1 MYLASKLDFNRKTMI
16 SSTIDI
22 KQTHIHHKQESKLIK
37 YQTIVSF
44 ESISEKIL
52 RMSSPIEA
60 QFNFA

>member
-1 MYLASKLDFNRKTMI
+1 MV

-22 KQTHIHHKQESKLIK
+22 KQIHIHHKQESKLIK

-52 RMSSPIEA
+52 RMPGPIKA
-60 QFNFA
+60 QFNYA